1 MYLNIKKQKVSA
13 YPRRHSVLFKKDA
26 WYIQHGINIYSKII
40 SILYDYDQKLE
51 VGGGNYSSTYI
62 HEILSF
68 ISSANII
75 QNRNSHKENVNVLI
89 LVNWYYQQL
98 KISKVD
104 PIKYN
109 LGLM

>member
-1 MYLNIKKQKVSA
+1 MIMTK
-13 YPRRHSVLFKKDA
+13 
-26 WYIQHGINIYSKII
+26 
-40 SILYDYDQKLE
+40 KLE

-62 HEILSF
+62 HVILSF

>member
-1 MYLNIKKQKVSA
+1 MIVTK
-13 YPRRHSVLFKKDA
+13 
-26 WYIQHGINIYSKII
+26 
-40 SILYDYDQKLE
+40 KLE
-51 VGGGNYSSTYI
+51 MGGGNCSRTYI

-68 ISSANII
+68 ISSAIII

>member
-1 MYLNIKKQKVSA
+1 MIMTK
-13 YPRRHSVLFKKDA
+13 
-26 WYIQHGINIYSKII
+26 
-40 SILYDYDQKLE
+40 KLE